1 MKKFTSLFSA
11 GIILSTMVG
20 GGLTAFADETTPEEP
35 TMSVVD
41 TKETPVKAIFELPEN
56 GGENPN
62 VPGDSGNED
71 NTNNNPDKAFA
82 IAYQPKKFDFGTVKL
97 QDEGK
102 QTIDSTNTKA
112 FHVGVKD
119 KQRENIAWSLK
130 ADLEWTSANKDQME
144 GTYIQVDNASV
155 AVNKEGVL
163 TDPSEATKAGVTGLS
178 SFQIG
183 SSAIS
188 IMDATAKQRNDVY
201 DMNLGEKVKLV
212 LPNAKNVAAGTYDGK
227 VTWTLESAPK

>member
-20 GGLTAFADETTPEEP
+20 GGLTAFADVTGSET
-35 TMSVVD
+35 VD
-41 TKETPVKAIFELPEN
+41 TKETPVQAIFELPTDGGTNPSVPDDPN
-56 GGENPN
+56 G
-62 VPGDSGNED
+62 DD
-71 NTNNNPDKAFA
+71 NTNNNSDKAFA

-97 QDEGK
+97 QDEGQ
-102 QTIDSTNTKA
+102 QTIESTNTKSL
-112 FHVGVKD
+112 HVGVKD
-119 KQRENIAWSLK
+119 KQRENIAWTLK
-130 ADLEWTSANKDQME
+130 ADLEWTSANKDQMT

-155 AVNKEGVL
+155 AVNKEGTL
-163 TDPSEATKAGVTGLS
+163 TDPSVATNDGVTGPS

-183 SSAIS
+183 SSS
-188 IMDATAKQRNDVY
+188 IDIMNATAKQRNDVY